1 MKMDILAIVD
11 GEVIETDRLYWTE
24 GACHITR
31 PDTQPIPVADWWAGA
46 VMRVFTLSNSIT
58 TDQQTDQRTDKAS
71 YRVACPQLKI

>member
-11 GEVIETDRLYWTE
+11 GEVIE

-58 TDQQTDQRTDKAS
+58 TDQQTDKAS
-71 YRVACPQLKI
+71 YRVACPQLKMKERTKESKKER